1 MAGVTVTE
9 RATEELR
16 SMLAEASTKEG
27 QVLRLVAQ
35 PEGRGFALAPDQ
47 VEEGDETVEADGET
61 VLVVASSLAEE
72 LGGARIDVEDTEE
85 GARLTIS
92 R

>member
-9 RATEELR
+9 RATDELR
-16 SMLAEASTKEG
+16 NMLAEASTKEG

-35 PEGRGFALAPDQ
+35 PEGRGFALGTDQ
-47 VEEGDETVEADGET
+47 VEDGDQVVEEGGEP
-61 VLVVASSLAEE
+61 VLVVSEDLSEALD
-72 LGGARIDVEDTEE
+72 GAVIDVEETEE
-85 GARLTIS
+85 GARLTVT